1 MSRKLLEE
9 KFLKYTAYKS
19 ISNAIDYRA
28 LHQKTSE
35 IVKKLDPKLFITLDG
50 YDELVKQQ
58 GLTSTWRK
66 FKAAQEQMKQE

>member
-1 MSRKLLEE
+1 M
-9 KFLKYTAYKS
+9 
-19 ISNAIDYRA
+19 
-28 LHQKTSE
+28 TSE